1 MIDPMSPRLTTA
13 LIGLVLAA
21 ACGSTPPPA
30 PERKNA
36 QGKEPTTAKE
46 KQLLEAKAAGEL
58 DDGDAK
64 SGKWRYQGERTSCF
78 YLLEGRCFKTQKA
91 ACAKAKCKAPQTCS
105 GDDDGSPITVACK

>member
-1 MIDPMSPRLTTA
+1 MITVMSPRLTTA

-36 QGKEPTTAKE
+36 QGKEPTTARE

-58 DDGDAK
+58 DGSDAK
-64 SGKWRYQGERTSCF
+64 FGKWRYQGERADCF

-91 ACAKAKCKAPQTCS
+91 ACAKAKCKAPQTCT
-105 GDDDGSPITVACK
+105 GDDGSPVTLACK